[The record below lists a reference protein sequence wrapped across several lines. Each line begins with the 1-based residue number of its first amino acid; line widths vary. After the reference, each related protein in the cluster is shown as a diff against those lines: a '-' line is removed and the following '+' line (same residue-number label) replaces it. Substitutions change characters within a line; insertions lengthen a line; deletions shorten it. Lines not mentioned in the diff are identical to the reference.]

1 MNPPALW
8 PVWFVLTVT
17 LEAAVLLALP
27 RPKTVTLKRALK
39 TLLVLNLITHP
50 LVWFVGPHLGLG
62 LHATVLVIETF
73 AVMVETIGYRI
84 IGGWAEAIRASCLA
98 NATSFLGGLLLS
110 AAWLR

>member
-8 PVWFVLTVT
+8 PYWFVLTVT
-17 LEAAVLLALP
+17 LEAAVLLVLP
-27 RPKTVTLKRALK
+27 RFSGASLKRSLQ
-39 TLLVLNLITHP
+39 TLLVLNLVTHP

-62 LHATVLVIETF
+62 LGATVVVIETF
-73 AVMVETIGYRI
+73 AFVVEAVGYRT
-84 IGGWAEAIRASCLA
+84 IGGWAEAIRASALA